1 MNLLSD
7 TGQLL
12 SFLDRSTRGLSRV
25 RLRLGAVVVL
35 AGMSGVAN
43 TALLALLN
51 RSLSRRGPADPRLP
65 LAFAALCL
73 LLPLCRFLSGAVLVR
88 LTGETLRDLRVRL
101 SQSAVAVPLRRF
113 EEQGAHRL
121 MNVLTHDVAAVTQ
134 ALYSFP
140 NYCMHALIVASSLV
154 YLGIL
159 SWPVMLG
166 VALFLGLGLAA
177 YRLPFL
183 APMRHFRDGRAALD
197 VLMEH
202 FRSVTEGAKELR
214 LHAPRRRAFFRDELA
229 AAASANRRSTVAA
242 SVLFAGTASWGQAL
256 FFVLIGIVLFVLPAF
271 QGADYGVLVGYSLVI
286 LYMMAPLDYLMS
298 SLPTLSQAAVS
309 VQAIERMGL
318 ELGEPEPGVALPNTA
333 TRAAAVTAPWHT
345 LELQGVTHL
354 YARDGEPG
362 TFVLGPIDLALR
374 PGELLFLVG
383 GNGSGKTTLAKL
395 ITGLYRPRSGTLR
408 LDGEEVDEAHLA
420 AYRQHFSAVFA
431 DFYLFDKLLGL
442 DAPDLDLRAREEL
455 VRLRLDHKVT
465 VDRGVLST
473 VDLSQGQRK
482 RLALLTACLED
493 RSLYLFD
500 EWAAD
505 QDPYFKEIFYRQI
518 LPALQ
523 AKGKTVIVITHDDR
537 YFDLADRLVK
547 LEYGQV
553 VENRQVDRD
562 APAGVPS
569 YLR

>member
-1 MNLLSD
+1 MSLLSD
-7 TGQLL
+7 SAQLL
-12 SFLDRSTRGLSRV
+12 SFLDRSTRGLP
-25 RLRLGAVVVL
+25 RLRLRLAAVIVL
-35 AGMSGVAN
+35 AGASGVAN

-51 RSLSRRGPADPRLP
+51 RGLSHWEPADHRLP
-65 LAFAALCL
+65 LAFVALCL
-73 LLPLCRFLSGAVLVR
+73 LLPFCRFVSGALLVR
-88 LTGETLRDLRVRL
+88 LTGETLRDLRVQL
-101 SQSAVAVPLRRF
+101 SKSAVAVPLRRI

-121 MNVLTHDVAAVTQ
+121 TNVLTYDIGAVTQ
-134 ALYSFP
+134 ALYASP
-140 NYCMHALIVASSLV
+140 NYCMHALIVASSLL
-154 YLGIL
+154 YLGVL
-159 SWPVMLG
+159 SWRVMLG
-166 VALFLGLGLAA
+166 VGLFLGLGLACQ
-177 YRLPFL
+177 RLPFL
-183 APMRHFRDGRAALD
+183 AALRHFREGRQSLD

-202 FRSVTEGAKELR
+202 FRGVTEGAKELR
-214 LHAPRRRAFFRDELA
+214 LHAPRRRAFFRSELA
-229 AAASANRRSTVAA
+229 VAANSNRRSTVAA
-242 SVLFAGTASWGQAL
+242 GVLLAGNASWGQVL
-256 FFVLIGIVLFVLPAF
+256 FFVLIGVVLFVLPAF
-271 QGADYGVLVGYSLVI
+271 QSADYGVLVGYSLVI
-286 LYMMAPLDYLMS
+286 LYMMAPLDYLVS
-298 SLPTLSQAAVS
+298 SLPILSQAAIS
-309 VQAIERMGL
+309 VQAIEQVGL
-318 ELGEPEPGVALPNTA
+318 ALGEPEAVASGISTG
-333 TRAAAVTAPWHT
+333 APWHT

-354 YARDGEPG
+354 YTRDGEPG

-395 ITGLYRPRSGTLR
+395 ITGLYRPQSGTLR
-408 LDGEEVDEAHLA
+408 LDGEEVDEARLA

>member
-1 MNLLSD
+1 MSLLSD
-7 TGQLL
+7 SAQLL
-12 SFLDRSTRGLSRV
+12 SFLDRSTRGLARV
-25 RLRLGAVVVL
+25 RLRLAAVIVL
-35 AGMSGVAN
+35 AGTSGVAN

-51 RSLSRRGPADPRLP
+51 RGLSHRAPADHRLP

-73 LLPLCRFLSGAVLVR
+73 LLPFCRFVSGALLVR
-88 LTGETLRDLRVRL
+88 LTGETLRDLRVQL
-101 SQSAVAVPLRRF
+101 SKSAVAVPLRRF

-121 MNVLTHDVAAVTQ
+121 MNVLTHDIAAVTQ
-134 ALYSFP
+134 ALYAFP
-140 NYCMHALIVASSLV
+140 NCCMHALIVASSLL
-154 YLGIL
+154 YLGVL
-159 SWPVMLG
+159 SWRVMLG
-166 VALFLGLGLAA
+166 AALFLGLGLACQ
-177 YRLPFL
+177 RLPFL
-183 APMRHFRDGRAALD
+183 AALRHFREGRQSLD
-197 VLMEH
+197 VLMAH
-202 FRSVTEGAKELR
+202 FRGVTEGAKELR
-214 LHAPRRRAFFRDELA
+214 LHAPRRRAFFRDELTVA
-229 AAASANRRSTVAA
+229 ANGNRRSTVAA
-242 SVLFAGTASWGQAL
+242 GVLLAGTASWGQVL
-256 FFVLIGIVLFVLPAF
+256 FFVLIGGVLFVLPAF
-271 QGADYGVLVGYSLVI
+271 QPADYGVLVGYSLVI
-286 LYMMAPLDYLMS
+286 LYMMAPLDYLVS
-298 SLPTLSQAAVS
+298 SLPILSQAAVS
-309 VQAIERMGL
+309 VQAIKQVGL
-318 ELGEPEPGVALPNTA
+318 ALGEPE
-333 TRAAAVTAPWHT
+333 AAASGISTDTPWHT

-395 ITGLYRPRSGTLR
+395 ITGLYRPQSGTLR
-408 LDGEEVDEAHLA
+408 LDGEEVDEARLA

-553 VENRQVDRD
+553 VEDRQVDRD

-569 YLR
+569 YRR